1 MQISSRLA
9 ALVDVP
15 LLRRVAWHV
24 QRIRGGLDRRFF
36 LSLAVGLF
44 VVVGIAALLITLVEK
59 PWNLES
65 FGDSFY
71 WGLTTIFGQ
80 GDSGFVKSP
89 AGWAIS
95 WLLILFGVAIL
106 GTITG
111 ALVAA
116 VIDFL
121 LKEGQGMG
129 AAGYRG
135 HIVVCGWNATAR
147 DIIEELR
154 GDEYRTKIVL
164 IHDAERSP
172 ARDAVYYVKG
182 DPSEPDDLR
191 RAGIEEASAAIVF
204 PTDDSND
211 ADMRN
216 ILVVMAI
223 EEIAPQVRT
232 VVEINNARHAVHFRR
247 AHADEILVTSVLA
260 SHLLARSA
268 LDPGLTELVTDI
280 VSGGKGSELYRV
292 ELPEDFL
299 GMSANEVSTRL
310 RLEHRATL
318 LSIGRGEE
326 MLTNPPAEFR
336 VEAGDHALV
345 VAESLGTLAP
355 LKMAPTMPVPQASGG
370 TAAAAPA
377 APAQPATAPA
387 AAPGA
392 SPATASLAPAA
403 TPAPSGTAPHE
414 AAPAGATNGASRT
427 APAKGNGKKAGGKKG
442 KHAAR
447 A

>member
-1 MQISSRLA
+1 MHIRSRVA
-9 ALVDVP
+9 TLVDVP

-44 VVVGIAALLITLVEK
+44 VVVGVAAALITLVEK
-59 PWNLES
+59 PWTLES

-80 GDSGFVKSP
+80 GDSGFVKTP

-135 HIVVCGWNATAR
+135 HVVVCGWNATAR
-147 DIIEELR
+147 DIIQELK

-172 ARDAVYYVKG
+172 AGDGVYYVKG
-182 DPSEPDDLR
+182 DPSEPNDLA
-191 RAGIEEASAAIVF
+191 RAGISEASAAIVF

-223 EEIAPQVRT
+223 ETIAPEVRT

-268 LDPGLTELVTDI
+268 LYPGLTELVTDI

-292 ELPEDFL
+292 ELPAEFL
-299 GMSANEVSTRL
+299 GMSVNDVSTRL

-326 MLTNPPAEFR
+326 MFTNPPADFR
-336 VEAGDHALV
+336 VESGDHALV

-355 LKMAPTMPVPQASGG
+355 LKMAPST
-370 TAAAAPA
+370 PA
-377 APAQPATAPA
+377 APAPSESAPATTPTSSPATPAVGVPASAPA
-387 AAPGA
+387 TSSAATTPGAPNGTAPLEAAPG
-392 SPATASLAPAA
+392 
-403 TPAPSGTAPHE
+403 
-414 AAPAGATNGASRT
+414 GATNGAAHAAHPKS
-427 APAKGNGKKAGGKKG
+427 NGKKPAGKKA
-442 KHAAR
+442 KRTAR

>member
-1 MQISSRLA
+1 MGFRSRFA

-15 LLRRVAWHV
+15 LMRRVAWHV
-24 QRIRGGLDRRFF
+24 NRIRGGLDRRFF
-36 LSLAVGLF
+36 ISLTVGLF
-44 VVVGIAALLITLVEK
+44 VVVGVAALAITLVEK
-59 PWNLES
+59 PWTLES

-80 GDSGFVKSP
+80 GNSGFVTSP

-135 HIVVCGWNATAR
+135 HIVVCGWNSTAR
-147 DIIEELR
+147 DIIAELK

-164 IHDAERSP
+164 IHSADRNP
-172 ARDAVYYVKG
+172 AGDGVYYVKG
-182 DPSEPDDLR
+182 DPSEPNDLN
-191 RAGIEEASAAIVF
+191 RAGIADAAAAIVF
-204 PTDDSND
+204 PTDDTND

-223 EEIAPQVRT
+223 ETIAPEVRT

-268 LDPGLTELVTDI
+268 LYPGLTELVTDI

-292 ELPEDFL
+292 ELPAEFL
-299 GMSANEVSTRL
+299 GMSVNDVSTRL

-326 MLTNPPAEFR
+326 MYTNPPADFR
-336 VEAGDHALV
+336 VEASDHALV

-355 LKMAPTMPVPQASGG
+355 LKMAPTALAAEIPTASP
-370 TAAAAPA
+370 TVSAAGSAPPA
-377 APAQPATAPA
+377 APNGPAVAPA
-387 AAPGA
+387 
-392 SPATASLAPAA
+392 
-403 TPAPSGTAPHE
+403 GTAPLE
-414 AAPAGATNGASRT
+414 PAAVSATNGT
-427 APAKGNGKKAGGKKG
+427 VGTNHAKVNGKKAGTKKV
-442 KHAAR
+442 KRAAR